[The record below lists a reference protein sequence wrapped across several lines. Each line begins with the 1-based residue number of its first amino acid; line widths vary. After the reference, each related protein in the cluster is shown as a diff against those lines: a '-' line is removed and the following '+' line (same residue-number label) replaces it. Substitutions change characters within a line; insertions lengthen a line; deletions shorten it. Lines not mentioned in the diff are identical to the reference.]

1 MPLPQRGARCYDF
14 RLMVQT
20 LILTHGSLANALVQT
35 AERIVGE
42 LTAVHSLSL
51 DWDEP
56 REALLERLGRV
67 ISRLDTGD
75 GVLILTDL
83 FGDTP
88 SNLALGLVDAGRV
101 EVVTG
106 VNLPMVLRL
115 ACLDGRAQP
124 LAELARWIQA
134 KGRQGIRVGNP
145 VGGALVGETA

>member
-1 MPLPQRGARCYDF
+1 MSVGIL
-14 RLMVQT
+14 L
-20 LILTHGSLANALVQT
+20 LTHAGAASPFAPLVQ
-35 AERIVGE
+35 R
-42 LTAVHSLSL
+42 L
-51 DWDEP
+51 
-56 REALLERLGRV
+56 LGRLPLR
-67 ISRLDTGD
+67 IECFELEFDADLDTALPRASTALRRADDGD

-88 SNLALGLVDAGRV
+88 SNLALGLVDPGRV

-134 KGRQGIRVGNP
+134 KGRQGIRVGTP